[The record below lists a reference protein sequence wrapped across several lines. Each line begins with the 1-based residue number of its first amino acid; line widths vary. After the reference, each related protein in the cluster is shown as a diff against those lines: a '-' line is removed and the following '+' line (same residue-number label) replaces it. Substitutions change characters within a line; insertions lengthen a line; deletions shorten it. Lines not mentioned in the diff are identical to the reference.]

1 MAQDGWCCALES
13 ERRQAGVGCL
23 LELISVDVER
33 EAESLASFLLK
44 TAVSRVFSIKAHDR
58 QK

>member
-1 MAQDGWCCALES
+1 M
-13 ERRQAGVGCL
+13 GCL